1 MCTPLLTYITS
12 LQQLQGPWRCLLVSF
27 FLWHPNQR
35 RASVHATTSEAV
47 AWQEA
52 AQHNIQISFNTL
64 MLNQPG
70 EAALAL
76 AADLAQFAAAVAA
89 LENCSVRCSACGEAL
104 LSSTTLQCY
113 PTKLIIASVAGMSS
127 VSICMHYL

>member
-1 MCTPLLTYITS
+1 MNT
-12 LQQLQGPWRCLLVSF
+12 LQQR
-27 FLWHPNQR
+27 
-35 RASVHATTSEAV
+35 AV

-76 AADLAQFAAAVAA
+76 AADLAQFAAATAA
-89 LENCSVRCSACGEAL
+89 LENCSVRCSACGKAL
-104 LSSTTLQCY
+104 RWPPASSGWPVGRTHSYSNLACH
-113 PTKLIIASVAGMSS
+113 S
-127 VSICMHYL
+127 